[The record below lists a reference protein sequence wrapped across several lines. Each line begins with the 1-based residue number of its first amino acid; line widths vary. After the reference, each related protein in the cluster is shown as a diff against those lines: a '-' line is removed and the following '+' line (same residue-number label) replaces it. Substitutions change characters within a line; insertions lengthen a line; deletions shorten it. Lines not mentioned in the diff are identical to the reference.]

1 LFGPPAFGIELSDGA
16 LKAVKLERRGTR
28 LVVTWAAYR
37 PYARAE
43 DGAVRPRAGLNPRA
57 DATLRTFLAEVGPGA
72 LDRVYV
78 GFPSVATFNR
88 LIQVPD
94 VGEDRLAEI
103 ARYETHRSLRG
114 SIDEHVVRTR
124 VLSRKA
130 DTSEIPCLLYAVRKN
145 LVDSFV
151 SDLSEAGLE
160 FDNLIPSPAAI
171 ALFSR
176 YDRPAAGDRTIVSI
190 GLRATEIVYLRDRG
204 HAFRTLPL
212 GVVGLSAVPKGA
224 SRAKAVKR
232 LVEAISKEIEKGAK
246 FFFGTDFAAESLS
259 LFGEGA
265 AMAEIVWEFERH
277 FDKVESIGSL
287 HRLVIDDSV
296 KGEVREQV
304 VNMGSA
310 LGLAIAAARA
320 SVPEIELLPKNE
332 SRDAARRLPGL
343 GVAALLLS
351 AIGWIAA
358 ERDISE
364 AEALEGLHVQP
375 SAAEIV
381 ERRRAH
387 QETVDRLDRSLAR
400 KERLDAF
407 LLDRGPRAAVLSSVV
422 RLFGPEITEFG
433 ESDLRLLD
441 CRIERSEES
450 GTIVTGRALTSL
462 LDVRAATVLRQRLHS
477 IPSLRE
483 IEVTTLEDS
492 KDEFAET
499 IEVEFRASVPRQG
512 SSSS

>member
-1 LFGPPAFGIELSDGA
+1 MFGPPAFGIELSDGA
-16 LKAVKLERRGTR
+16 LKAVKLERRGAR

-78 GFPSVATFNR
+78 GFPSVSTFNR

-94 VGEDRLAEI
+94 VGEERLAEI
-103 ARYETHRSLRG
+103 ANYETHRSLRG
-114 SIDEHVVRTR
+114 AIEDHVVRTR
-124 VLSRKA
+124 VLKRKA
-130 DTSEIPCLLYAVRKN
+130 DTTEIPCLLYAARKN
-145 LVDSFV
+145 LVDAFV

-160 FDNLIPSPAAI
+160 FDNLLPSPAAI

-204 HAFRTLPL
+204 HTFRTLPL
-212 GVVGLSAVPKGA
+212 GVIGLDAVAKGEA
-224 SRAKAVKR
+224 RANAVKR
-232 LVEAISKEIEKGAK
+232 LVAAIATEIAKGAE
-246 FFFGTDFAAESLS
+246 FFFDGDFRAESLS

-287 HRLVIDDSV
+287 HRLVIDDGV

-320 SVPEIELLPKNE
+320 SIPEIELLPKNE

-343 GVAALLLS
+343 TVAALAVSVL
-351 AIGWIAA
+351 GWFAA
-358 ERDISE
+358 SRDVRE
-364 AEALEGLHVQP
+364 AEALQGLRVEP
-375 SAAEIV
+375 SAIEIV

-387 QETVDRLDRSLAR
+387 QETLDRLDRSVAR

-407 LLDRGPRAAVLSSVV
+407 LADRQPRVALLSPIV
-422 RLFGPEITEFG
+422 RLFGPDITEFG
-433 ESDLRLLD
+433 ESDLRL
-441 CRIERSEES
+441 IECGVERADGG
-450 GTIVTGRALTSL
+450 GTVVVGRALASL
-462 LDVRAATVLRQRLHS
+462 LDVRAATVLRQRLQTVGA
-477 IPSLRE
+477 LKE
-483 IEVTTLEDS
+483 IEVSVLDAT

-499 IEVEFRASVPRQG
+499 VEVSFRATLPSAGG
-512 SSSS
+512 SS